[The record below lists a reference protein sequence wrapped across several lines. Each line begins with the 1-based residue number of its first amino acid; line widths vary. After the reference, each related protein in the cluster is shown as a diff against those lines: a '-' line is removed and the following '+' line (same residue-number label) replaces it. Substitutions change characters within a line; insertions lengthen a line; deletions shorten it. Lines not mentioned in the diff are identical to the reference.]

1 MFSTSTTEETKGVTK
16 YKVALKILKPEISA
30 DKETIERFRNELKYA
45 RKISHKNV
53 CRMYELVD
61 MRGTITSPW
70 SMSMEKI

>member
-1 MFSTSTTEETKGVTK
+1 M
-16 YKVALKILKPEISA
+16 ALKLLKPEISA

-61 MRGTITSPW
+61 MRGTITSSW
-70 SMSMEKI
+70 SMSIGEDLKRLIRKRMLGSWIL